1 MKDIDEKL
9 LLRLGI
15 KASQIDTGEKSCGK
29 PMPEFWHDEIDKAR
43 KHILSVL
50 PLDISNWAIPIETIE
65 KIIDEYKIVG
75 SWRKTRR
82 QLGNC
87 NYTKKIIR
95 INLGYMYSRFQET
108 SKTRMYN
115 TLLHEYVHAI
125 LFLHYGRSQNHNN
138 NFKFYLRLLNGKT

>member
-1 MKDIDEKL
+1 MNDLEKKL
-9 LLRLGI
+9 YLRLGI
-15 KASQIDTGEKSCGK
+15 NPSQIDTDERSCGK
-29 PMPEFWHDEIDKAR
+29 PMPDFWHDEIDRAR

-50 PLDISNWAIPIETIE
+50 PLDISHWTIPIEILE
-65 KIIDEYKIVG
+65 KIIDEYTIVG

-95 INLGYMYSRFQET
+95 VNLGYMYSQKGET
-108 SKTRMYN
+108 PQSRMYN

-125 LFLHYGRSQNHNN
+125 LYLHYGRSQNHNE
-138 NFKFYLRLLNGKT
+138 NFKFYLRLLNGKS